1 MNIEKARLFVEMMY
15 QSIIRYMQC
24 RKSGPVY
31 FRIDFS
37 QGGIQS
43 CKEVEM
49 NEKEIVV

>member
-1 MNIEKARLFVEMMY
+1 MNFEKARLFVEMMY
-15 QSIIRYMQC
+15 QSIIQYMKL
-24 RKSGPVY
+24 RKSGPVF
-31 FRIDFS
+31 FRIDFC